1 VTGRTSKDV
10 NEKKPSERYPSPIG
24 PFVDRSALLKMGYR
38 DASSRLVMTPISLS
52 ELWEREKA
60 NLRRGFRGRQKDL
73 DPYFV
78 VEEVEKA
85 TRRLAKDLQ
94 ARASAEKRKEY
105 QKAYVPRRA
114 DTEKAYAPRRA
125 EINKAY
131 APRRAEIDKARG
143 PRPSGRRINNR
154 PVGGMI
160 VAVDLEGVNL
170 GMPFI
175 LDHTGF
181 KTRIS
186 LSKSEIMKW
195 VEAGE
200 TVYRDQ
206 RACMAMVGGVE
217 DKGYRD
223 QIRRWPDGA
232 SSENLIEALLEQPRI
247 FASKDPKG
255 MRPRFI
261 GFGFDYDDGQ
271 ILKDLPYH
279 KLWELQ
285 KGVRWKD
292 RNNPN
297 ARSRR
302 GQWTPWRDKA
312 VSVIPGKSIKFA
324 RLRDRSAPWK
334 WRVQKDGSLKRYLD
348 YVEKIEIEDA
358 HGFFNNLS
366 LVGAI
371 GSMPKGLIVSDEEL
385 ATIVSGK
392 KDRGYLEREAL
403 TPERFD
409 ELKRYTGLELKAL
422 VRLVEETERAL
433 IEADAE
439 SRAADLRALGADQA
453 AIDADLEKRYK
464 LLHLHG
470 AGAAAQAFLKVRLP
484 SDPRPLLGNVAQT
497 LGDLDAL
504 VSAIETAQPELK
516 RDEALKQIA
525 LDPSAPPG
533 PRALVW
539 STYAYFGGRIEA
551 PMQGKTRRRLF
562 SNDISS
568 AYPAQIAKLPS
579 MAGGRWRQVFRPTR
593 EQVFSSSMLS
603 EFLAKT
609 RGFPLT
615 LSFYAAPW
623 RTKAGAVVYPPDAY
637 GIWMRDEVIG
647 MFEFRDRFRQGEIE
661 VIEALIFEPAHPSS
675 RPFAWVKSMFDYR
688 AGLLRKDKK
697 DVRATSIKLAL
708 NSLYGKLAQGVGGSE
723 EPPLFASPWM
733 AAAVTAGVRL
743 QVLRAALTK
752 PDEVVSFAT
761 DEIFWKSPPDIP
773 TSAPGEKELGVW
785 GATKIIKD
793 GGVSV
798 MSGVAHMVTDKNDE
812 EDGAETKT
820 RGFNPANYGDRDA
833 DPKARIAKI
842 MLEEIPAAWEA
853 DKPEYKF
860 PYQQY
865 MGLGSS
871 VQVRF
876 TETVIGTWKLSLRTV
891 NLNGVGSKRFVPAG
905 EEYASLRRSRAKKLI
920 RLDVRSFGRDMP
932 PGELSAPA
940 PPDWMNEALKNAFDM
955 TEEDKNVLAGFSAS

>member
-1 VTGRTSKDV
+1 
-10 NEKKPSERYPSPIG
+10 
-24 PFVDRSALLKMGYR
+24 
-38 DASSRLVMTPISLS
+38 MTPISLS
-52 ELWEREKA
+52 ELSEREKA

-78 VEEVEKA
+78 VEELEEAARRFTKRLQAGARADGRKQYEKA
-85 TRRLAKDLQ
+85 YA
-94 ARASAEKRKEY
+94 
-105 QKAYVPRRA
+105 PRRV
-114 DTEKAYAPRRA
+114 DVEKAYAPRRA
-125 EINKAY
+125 EVNKAY
-131 APRRAEIDKARG
+131 APRRAEIDQTRG
-143 PRPSGRRINNR
+143 RRPSGRRINNR
-154 PVGGMI
+154 PAGGMI
-160 VAVDLEGVNL
+160 VGVDLEGVNL
-170 GMPFI
+170 GAPFI

-217 DKGYRD
+217 DKGYQD
-223 QIRRWPDGA
+223 QIRCWPDGA
-232 SSENLIEALLEQPRI
+232 SSENLIEFLLEQPRN

-255 MRPRFI
+255 MRPRFSS
-261 GFGFDYDDGQ
+261 FGFDWDMAQ
-271 ILKDLPYH
+271 ILKDLPYD
-279 KLWELQ
+279 KLWEIQ
-285 KGVRWKD
+285 KGIRWKD

-297 ARSRR
+297 ARSKR
-302 GQWTPWRDKA
+302 GRWTLWRGYA
-312 VSVIPGKSIKFA
+312 VSVIPGKSIKLA

-334 WRVQKDGSLKRYLD
+334 WRVQKDGSLKRFLD

-358 HGFFNNLS
+358 YGFFQET

-371 GSMPKGLIVSDEEL
+371 GSMPKDLIVSEKEL
-385 ATIVSGK
+385 AAIVSGK
-392 KDRGYLEREAL
+392 KDRGYLERAAL
-403 TPERFD
+403 TPEMFD
-409 ELKRYTGLELKAL
+409 QLKGYTGAELKAL
-422 VRLVEETERAL
+422 VRMVEETERAL

-439 SRAADLRALGADQA
+439 SRTADLKRAGADQA
-453 AIDADLEKRYK
+453 AIDADLKKRFK

-470 AGAAAQAFLKVRLP
+470 AGAAAQALLKVRLP

-504 VSAIETAQPELK
+504 ICAIETAQPGLK

-551 PMQGKTRRRLF
+551 PMQGKTCGRLF

-579 MAGGRWRQVFRPTR
+579 MDGGRWRQVFRPTR
-593 EQVFSSSMLS
+593 EEVISSCMLS
-603 EFLAKT
+603 EFRAKT
-609 RGFPLT
+609 FGFPLT
-615 LSFYAAPW
+615 LSFYPRPW

-637 GIWMRDEVIG
+637 GIWTRDEVIG
-647 MFEFRDRFRQGEIE
+647 MFEFHDRFRQGEIE
-661 VIEALIFEPAHPSS
+661 VIEGLIFEPADPCS
-675 RPFAWVKSMFDYR
+675 RPFAWVSSMFDYR
-688 AGLLRKDKK
+688 ARLFRADKK

-733 AAAVTAGVRL
+733 AAAVTAGTRL
-743 QVLRAALTK
+743 QLLRAALTK
-752 PDEVVSFAT
+752 PDKIVSFAT
-761 DEIFWKSPPDIP
+761 DAIYSKSPLDIP

-785 GATKIIKD
+785 EATKTVKH
-793 GGVSV
+793 GGVFV
-798 MSGVAHMVTDKNDE
+798 LSGVAHMVTDKNDK

-833 DPKARIAKI
+833 DPKERIAKI
-842 MLEEIPAAWEA
+842 MLEEIPAAWAA
-853 DKPEYKF
+853 DKPEFKF

-865 MGLGSS
+865 MGLGGS
-871 VQVRF
+871 VQARF
-876 TETVIGTWKLSLRTV
+876 TESVIGTWKLSLRTV

-920 RLDVRSFGRDMP
+920 HLDVRSFGRDMP
-932 PGELSAPA
+932 PGELSTPA